1 MFNFFFRN
9 SVNETPAGA
18 LLKTDMHSHLL
29 PGIDDGAP
37 DMETSIQL
45 IKSLKEMGYT
55 QLITTP
61 HTMEGLYS
69 NTSEIILSG
78 LKEVREE
85 LKRQEIDIRI
95 EAASEYFMDPHLA
108 KLIAEDDI
116 LSFGEEKY
124 VLIEMS
130 FAAPS
135 RNYES
140 IIFELITRGYK
151 PVLAHP
157 ERYTY
162 WHRKPEL
169 FEQIVQA
176 GCLLQVNLL
185 SLTGYYGRDIKK
197 SGVRFLEKGMVAFL
211 GTDLH
216 HQRHHHSLTAHQ
228 KDYLN
233 MIKDYPLRNTGL

>member
-9 SVNETPAGA
+9 AVNETPVGEI
-18 LLKTDMHSHLL
+18 LKTDMHSHLL

-45 IKSLKEMGYT
+45 IKNLKETGYT
-55 QLITTP
+55 RLITTP

-69 NTSEIILSG
+69 NTSEIILAG

-85 LKRQEIDIRI
+85 LERQKIDIEI

-108 KLIAEDDI
+108 QLIADDDI
-116 LSFGEEKY
+116 LSFGAEKY

-140 IIFELITRGYK
+140 IIFDLITRGYK

-169 FEQIVQA
+169 YEQIVQS

-197 SGVRFLEKGMVAFL
+197 SGVRFLEKGMVSFL

-216 HQRHHHSLTAHQ
+216 HQKHHHSIVAGQ
-228 KDYLN
+228 KEYLS
-233 MIKDYPLRNTGL
+233 MIRDYPLRNADL

>member
-1 MFNFFFRN
+1 MFNFFFR
-9 SVNETPAGA
+9 SAVNETPVGEI
-18 LLKTDMHSHLL
+18 LKADMHSHLL

-37 DMETSIQL
+37 DLETSIQL

-55 QLITTP
+55 KLITTP
-61 HTMEGLYS
+61 HTMEGLYD
-69 NTSEIILSG
+69 NTREIILAG
-78 LKEVREE
+78 LKEVKEE
-85 LKRQEIDIRI
+85 LERQEIDIQL
-95 EAASEYFMDPHLA
+95 EAASEYFMDPHMA
-108 KLIAEDDI
+108 KLIADDEI
-116 LSFGEEKY
+116 LSFGTGKY

-140 IIFELITRGYK
+140 IIFDLITRGYK

-169 FEQIVQA
+169 YEQVVQA

-185 SLTGYYGRDIKK
+185 SLTGYYGREIKK
-197 SGVRFLEKGMVAFL
+197 SGIGFLEKGMVSFL

-216 HQRHHHSLTAHQ
+216 HQKHHHSLTAHQ
-228 KDYLN
+228 RDYLSL
-233 MIKDYPLRNTGL
+233 IRDYPFKNAGL